1 MSDDTKGVIAVAVAS
16 ILWGLVPIYY
26 KLLAHIPPLEVLAHR
41 TIWSL
46 VFFGLVLMIQGRLAE
61 VRALLAHRAG
71 LIAIAAA
78 ALLISCNWLLF
89 IYAVQIDRVTE
100 ASLGYYIMP
109 LLSVVLGMV
118 FFGEKLNRTQAVAV
132 LLAAAGVSVLT
143 WGLGAA
149 PWISIGLASLF
160 GLYGA
165 IKKYVDAG
173 PVVSVSV
180 EVLLL
185 VPLAILWLWG
195 VHTQGWTGLTAR
207 ALGIF
212 GRDWMDSLL
221 LMVSGPLTAI
231 PLILFSYAARRV
243 RLSTVG
249 LVQYLNPTLQFLVAV
264 VLFAEPFTKWH
275 AIAFPMIWVALAI
288 YSVWAVRQERSARRA
303 STSSST
309 VSTTT

>member
-1 MSDDTKGVIAVAVAS
+1 MGQPPKKRLSFLWFIIHPTVARCFRR
-16 ILWGLVPIYY
+16 W
-26 KLLAHIPPLEVLAHR
+26 R
-41 TIWSL
+41 
-46 VFFGLVLMIQGRLAE
+46 
-61 VRALLAHRAG
+61 
-71 LIAIAAA
+71 
-78 ALLISCNWLLF
+78 
-89 IYAVQIDRVTE
+89 
-100 ASLGYYIMP
+100 
-109 LLSVVLGMV
+109 
-118 FFGEKLNRTQAVAV
+118 
-132 LLAAAGVSVLT
+132 
-143 WGLGAA
+143 
-149 PWISIGLASLF
+149 
-160 GLYGA
+160 
-165 IKKYVDAG
+165 
-173 PVVSVSV
+173 
-180 EVLLL
+180 
-185 VPLAILWLWG
+185 
-195 VHTQGWTGLTAR
+195 GLTAR